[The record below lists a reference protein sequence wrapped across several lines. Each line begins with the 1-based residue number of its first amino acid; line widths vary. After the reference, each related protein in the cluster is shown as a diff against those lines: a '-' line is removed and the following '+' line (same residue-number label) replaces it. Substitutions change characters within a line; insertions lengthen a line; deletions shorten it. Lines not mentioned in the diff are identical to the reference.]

1 LPTALKQAD
10 ATLGSLP
17 EPPEGL
23 APSYTTIPLETVAL
37 GLLKPH
43 PRNYRQHP
51 PDQLLH
57 IIRSIEEHGVYRN
70 IVVAEDY
77 TILAGHGV
85 VKALRQMGRAE
96 ACVYRLMISPDSV
109 QALKLLTGDNE
120 IGHLA
125 EVDDR
130 LFTELLKE
138 VKDLG
143 ELVGTGYDEMMLANL
158 LYVTAPPGGTD
169 ADQAAQWAEAGMPE
183 FANGALPLKLIVSF
197 RTQADRIAFADQFG
211 LRILKREAATWV
223 TWWPY
228 REQEDTSALRFD
240 SAEQTRMPAGG
251 SNHRIP
257 AGEGQAPPTSTQ

>member
-1 LPTALKQAD
+1 MDGA
-10 ATLGSLP
+10 GSLP
-17 EPPEGL
+17 GTPEES
-23 APSYTTIPLETVAL
+23 APSYTSIPLETVAI

-70 IVVAEDY
+70 VVVAEDY

-85 VKALRQMGRAE
+85 VKALLQMGRPE
-96 ACVYRLMISPDSV
+96 VSVYRLPIAADSV

-125 EVDDR
+125 EVDDAM
-130 LFTELLKE
+130 FTALLQE
-138 VKDLG
+138 VKDYG
-143 ELVGTGYDEMMLANL
+143 DLVGTGYDDLMLANL
-158 LYVTAPPGGTD
+158 VYVTRPPDSTED
-169 ADQAAQWAEAGMPE
+169 DQAKQWADAGMPE

-197 RTQADRIAFADQFG
+197 RTAEDRARFADEFE

-228 REQEDTSALRFD
+228 REQEDTSALRFKK
-240 SAEQTRMPAGG
+240 
-251 SNHRIP
+251 
-257 AGEGQAPPTSTQ
+257 